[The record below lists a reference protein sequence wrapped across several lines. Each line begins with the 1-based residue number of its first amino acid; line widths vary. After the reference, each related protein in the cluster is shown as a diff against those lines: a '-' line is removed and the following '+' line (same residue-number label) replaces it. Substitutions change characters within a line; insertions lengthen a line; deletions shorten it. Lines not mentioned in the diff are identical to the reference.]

1 MADIHITFIRY
12 SPYLRV
18 YACSIRRLLL
28 LPHEEWMKITFRF
41 IAIPAFPLICEL
53 QQFFLFFF
61 VFLPFYFYGYAYLLV
76 FAFGKLL
83 LPPSPSSS
91 ESMSPLLLLLPADK
105 RMNKWRKYKNKIQY
119 EFGSGGIQLVCFAVL
134 ARRRGDCRERTRGT
148 KTMYIHGGD
157 DGGIPG
163 SFGAFIVYT
172 IYMWTH
178 SGGRVWNKLK
188 KKWKLFLKTYPG
200 IYIKHARIL
209 CVCSFLLLRSVLD
222 RRCGC
227 CCCCCES
234 LWSGFYGFAVAC
246 HRTLCV
252 CVWERENM
260 RVLPANVRNKLKNG
274 WGCVFVASF
283 TPTTHIYSIAQRKE
297 TAIPLGGD
305 VRNIRWLSI
314 IHKIA
319 ACKFEYD
326 LARE

>member
-119 EFGSGGIQLVCFAVL
+119 EFGSGGIQLVLRFWPADEETVGNEQEEQKLCTYMVVMMVAFRGALELLSYIQFICEHTAV
-134 ARRRGDCRERTRGT
+134 AAF
-148 KTMYIHGGD
+148 
-157 DGGIPG
+157 GIN
-163 SFGAFIVYT
+163 
-172 IYMWTH
+172 W
-178 SGGRVWNKLK
+178 K

-252 CVWERENM
+252 CMCERENM